1 VQCKKYLINKLQTTA
16 DIFGLQAWKATIVA
30 SSAWW
35 ASVSF
40 FSLAGSSQHIPGG
53 LFLLVDFFFF
63 PCSFDYTYLT
73 SSLNPF
79 YYEDK

>member
-16 DIFGLQAWKATIVA
+16 DIFGLQAWKATIVG

-40 FSLAGSSQHIPGG
+40 FSLAGSSQLIPGS
-53 LFLLVDFFFF
+53 LFLLVDFFSG
-63 PCSFDYTYLT
+63 PGSFDYI
-73 SSLNPF
+73 
-79 YYEDK
+79 